1 MKVDW
6 SPLALSDL
14 EQIVTYVAQDNVA
27 AAFHVADQ
35 IVESTA
41 KLADFPRIGRPTARR
56 SVRELV
62 VVNSAYVVRYRVG
75 PRKIEIVRVLHGARR
90 RSH

>member
-1 MKVDW
+1 M
-6 SPLALSDL
+6 
-14 EQIVTYVAQDNVA
+14 EQIVTYIAQDNVA
-27 AAFHVADQ
+27 AAFGVADK

-41 KLADFPRIGRPTARR
+41 KLADFPSIGKPTSRR

-62 VVNSAYVVRYRVG
+62 VVNSAYVVHYRFS

-90 RSH
+90 RSG